1 MKIACQTLKETSIVK
16 TIRLLAAE
24 PFPQGDTWHVSSWG
38 MGGGGASTKAIKR
51 LPVVFF
57 SLHTSIYRDK
67 SRKMVE
73 RQTSFRISKFEN
85 SLKFKHTFVIK
96 RKKRVCQ
103 LFPGPIR
110 WSAVSVVTSHKTDH
124 NVCFCVIISYAFELY
139 LADRWPRIQRFP
151 DCIVD
156 FFNFKLGCW
165 WVVDDSVG

>member
-24 PFPQGDTWHVSSWG
+24 PFPPRRHVSSWG
-38 MGGGGASTKAIKR
+38 IRGGGGGLYEGYKATTCGDS
-51 LPVVFF
+51 FF
-57 SLHTSIYRDK
+57 LCIPRDK